1 MPKQTI
7 DYPTMKA
14 IRVSEDMA
22 ANWDPDLVRLVLDGE
37 LEFLYDLMGEKMEFT
52 AEPTDR
58 EIQRIAQIKEVLG
71 K

>member
-7 DYPTMKA
+7 DYPAMKA
-14 IRVSEDMA
+14 IRVSEEMA

-37 LEFLYDLMGEKMEFT
+37 LEFLYDLMGEKMEFVSK
-52 AEPTDR
+52 PTEL
-58 EIQRIAQIKEVLG
+58 EIQRIGQIKEVLG